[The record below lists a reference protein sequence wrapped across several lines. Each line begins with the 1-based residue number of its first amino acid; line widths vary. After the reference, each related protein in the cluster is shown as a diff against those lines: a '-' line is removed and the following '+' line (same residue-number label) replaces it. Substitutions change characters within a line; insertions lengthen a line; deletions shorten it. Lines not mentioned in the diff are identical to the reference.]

1 MGQAVVQSQGSQR
14 QQPNDPAFNLLKTQF
29 TQDFENSTHLKLH
42 SLIQKLR
49 KWIKILESKT
59 KSCARTLLYEDR
71 SKFLLSFNLQIAE
84 IELPGEFLIPKHAHY
99 YVKIARF
106 QPKIEVIVKHQYTAR
121 RMYIRG
127 HNGKVYP
134 YLVVHDSIVGDARRE
149 ERVLQMTRM
158 LNHFLGRQKVTAK
171 RNMRFTVPKLVAV
184 SPHCRLIEDNPAS
197 ITLVEM
203 FKLYCSKKQLE
214 YDSAMLRYY
223 EKLAN
228 IQVHCK
234 YFNWLFV
241 WEFFCE

>member
-1 MGQAVVQSQGSQR
+1 M
-14 QQPNDPAFNLLKTQF
+14 NDPGFQLLKTQF
-29 TQDFENSTHLKLH
+29 TQDFDNSTPGSLKLH
-42 SLIQKLR
+42 NLIQKLR

-106 QPKIEVIVKHQYTAR
+106 QPKIEVIVKHQFTAR

-134 YLVVHDSIVGDARRE
+134 YLVVNDSVVGDARRE
-149 ERVLQMTRM
+149 ERVLQMIRM
-158 LNHFLGRQKVTAK
+158 LNHYLGRQKVTAR

-184 SPHCRLIEDNPAS
+184 SPQIRLIEDNPAS
-197 ITLVEM
+197 LSLLEV
-203 FKLYCSKKQLE
+203 FKLHCGKKQSE
-214 YDSAMLRYY
+214 YDAAVLRYY
-223 EKLAN
+223 DKLAT
-228 IQVHCK
+228 IQVI
-234 YFNWLFV
+234 
-241 WEFFCE
+241 